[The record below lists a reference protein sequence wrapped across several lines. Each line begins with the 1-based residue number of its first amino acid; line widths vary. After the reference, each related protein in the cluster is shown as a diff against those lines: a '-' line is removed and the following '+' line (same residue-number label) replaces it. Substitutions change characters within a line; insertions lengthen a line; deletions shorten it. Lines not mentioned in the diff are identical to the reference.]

1 MFVYVIQNRQGVN
14 PRTQIYT
21 LKFISLGS
29 IRDHQTRI
37 SQVISGGIDQMV
49 IDVCK
54 NYLNTKKD
62 ILVEETKGNYKI
74 VILRIRVNTSDRK
87 L

>member
-1 MFVYVIQNRQGVN
+1 MFVYSLQNRQGVN
-14 PRTQIYT
+14 PRSQIYT
-21 LKFISLGS
+21 LKFISLEA

-37 SQVISGGIDQMV
+37 SKAFSGGIDQMV
-49 IDVCK
+49 IDICK

-74 VILRIRVNTSDRK
+74 VVPRIKPTQKR
-87 L
+87 